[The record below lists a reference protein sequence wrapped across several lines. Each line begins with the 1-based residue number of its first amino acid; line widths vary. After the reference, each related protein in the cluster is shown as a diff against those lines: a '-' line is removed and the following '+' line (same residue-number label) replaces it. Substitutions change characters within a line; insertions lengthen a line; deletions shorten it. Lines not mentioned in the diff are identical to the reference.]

1 MIKLFRKKIER
12 RCEYCAKGTQLDEEN
27 ILCSKKG
34 IRSADSKCR
43 KFTYDPTK
51 RIPSKQKALDFEKYK
66 QYDYS
71 L

>member
-12 RCEYCAKGTQLDEEN
+12 RCEYCAKGTRLEDDT
-27 ILCSKKG
+27 ILCAKKG
-34 IRSADSKCR
+34 IRSIDSKCR

-51 RIPSKQKALDFEKYK
+51 RIPSKPKALDFEKYK

>member
-12 RCEYCAKGTQLDEEN
+12 RCEYCARGTHLDELTV
-27 ILCSKKG
+27 LCTKKG
-34 IRSADSKCR
+34 MRSIHEKCR
-43 KFTYDPTK
+43 KFAYDPTK

>member
-1 MIKLFRKKIER
+1 MVKLFRKKIER
-12 RCEYCAKGTQLDEEN
+12 RCEYCARGTLLEDN
-27 ILCSKKG
+27 TILCTKKG
-34 IRSADSKCR
+34 IRSMNEKCR

-51 RIPSKQKALDFEKYK
+51 RIPTKPKALDFEKYK

>member
-34 IRSADSKCR
+34 VRSAGSKCR

-51 RIPSKQKALDFEKYK
+51 RIPSKPKALDFEKYK
-66 QYDYS
+66 EYDYS